1 LGKSMRIKVVD
12 VSELPITLQA
22 TVPEEYLDDMG
33 HMNVM
38 WYIHLFSRAAGE
50 FFRLFGLTDDYFT
63 AHQAGTFALEMH
75 VRYLAEVR
83 LGQRVVV
90 RSRAL
95 GRSAKRF
102 HFMHFMVHADSGV
115 LAATEEAVGTH
126 VDLRTRRTSPMP
138 PEVAAA
144 LDRLIAEHR
153 RLPWEA
159 PVCGVMKP

>member
-1 LGKSMRIKVVD
+1 MKIIDLSG
-12 VSELPITLQA
+12 LPVTLEA
-22 TVPEEYLDDMG
+22 TIPESYLDDMG

-50 FFRLFGLTDDYFT
+50 FFQMFGLHEDYFT

-83 LGQRVVV
+83 VGQRVII
-90 RSRAL
+90 RSRAI
-95 GRSAKRF
+95 GRSAKCF

-115 LAATEEAVGTH
+115 LAATEEVVGTH
-126 VDLRTRRTSPMP
+126 VNLRTRRTAPMP
-138 PEVAAA
+138 PEVAEA
-144 LDRLIAEHR
+144 LDRLLAEHR

-159 PVCGVMKP
+159 PICGVMKP

>member
-1 LGKSMRIKVVD
+1 MKIIDATG
-12 VSELPITLQA
+12 LPITLEA
-22 TVPEEYLDDMG
+22 TIPEAYLDDMG

-50 FFRLFGLTDDYFT
+50 FFRLFGLHEDYLT
-63 AHQAGTFALEMH
+63 SHQAGTFALEMH
-75 VRYLAEVR
+75 VRYMAEVR
-83 LGQRVVV
+83 LGQRVLI

-102 HFMHFMVHADSGV
+102 HVMHFMIHADSGV
-115 LAATEEAVGTH
+115 LAATEEVVGTH

-138 PEVAAA
+138 PEIATA
-144 LDRLIAEHR
+144 LDRLLAEHH

>member
-1 LGKSMRIKVVD
+1 MKMTDFSG
-12 VSELPITLQA
+12 LPITLEA
-22 TVPEEYLDDMG
+22 TITEAYLDDMG

-50 FFRLFGLTDDYFT
+50 LFRLFGLHEDYFT

-83 LGQRVVV
+83 LGQRVLI

-95 GRSAKRF
+95 RRSAKRF
-102 HFMHFMVHADSGV
+102 HFMHFMIHADSGV
-115 LAATEEAVGTH
+115 LAATEEVVGTH
-126 VDLRTRRTSPMP
+126 VDLRTRRTAPMP
-138 PEVAAA
+138 PEVVAA
-144 LDRLIAEHR
+144 LDRLLAEHR